1 MSAKIN
7 YGSDIEKA
15 IKSVNVVLA
24 DLRLMVSSCMLGA
37 LPPYECNEISYSSN
51 FTFGGPQGLVVHV
64 AATGGKSRWEFEFD
78 LAGSTNVA
86 SAVWVSRHD
95 GIGKPSLREHC
106 KFSHTE
112 LEETVSRM
120 AAK

>member
-7 YGSDIEKA
+7 YGRDIEKA
-15 IKSVNVVLA
+15 VKSVNVVLA

-37 LPPYECNEISYSSN
+37 LPPEEYKEISYSSN
-51 FTFGGPQGLVVHV
+51 LTFGGPQGLAVHV

-78 LAGSTNVA
+78 LSGSTNVA

-95 GIGKPSLREHC
+95 GIGKPSLRERC
-106 KFSHTE
+106 KFTHAE
-112 LEETVSRM
+112 IMETVSRM
-120 AAK
+120 ASK